1 MVSSRGVNKAAAL
14 CLSLLGVALAFRLA
28 AVEKA
33 PPPLPVLHSGSA
45 QVTVDGRDGEILYA
59 ITEKGPLFGLTPLT
73 VLLGG
78 EVASDPAGRAFTL
91 TVGETELVFGPESES
106 VVISGAPPEE
116 AVLALSQRPQAAS
129 FGLLVPLDLLEISYG
144 RVSGLAFRWDPDERR
159 LAVSRPPANEVAV
172 AAEVVH
178 LSGATTVVLTFRD
191 QPARYRVVAGEGWM
205 DVQVP
210 GGSFRLTG
218 GEAAASDPLARG
230 IEAEPGRLRL
240 RLAPEVRASHYTLD
254 EPFRIVFDLAATGE
268 GATSLGAQ
276 RGAGGLTT
284 IVIDPGH
291 GGTETGAI
299 GKGGAVEKELALALA
314 LALERR
320 LEAELPGV
328 RVVLTRTED
337 LLLPL
342 AERAAIANQNKA
354 DLFIS
359 IHLNS
364 SAGGRPTG
372 AETYFLSLQ
381 ASDRLAA
388 AAAERENPPG
398 GGTDGADSEESALAL
413 ILWEL
418 AQAEHL
424 AESQRFAGLVQAE
437 LNQALGLKDRGVKQ
451 APFSVLMGAAM
462 PAVLVELGFLS
473 NPEEEARLKEEPYRE
488 QLVTAVARAVARY
501 QATREP
507 APLAEARP

>member
-1 MVSSRGVNKAAAL
+1 MVSSPGVKKAAAL
-14 CLSLLGVALAFRLA
+14 CLSLLGVALSYPLA

-33 PPPLPVLHSGSA
+33 PPPLPILQSGTA
-45 QVTVDGRDGEILYA
+45 LVTVDGRDGEILYA
-59 ITEKGPLFGLTPLT
+59 VTHQGPLFSLTPLT

-78 EVASDPAGRAFTL
+78 AVASDPAGRAFSL
-91 TVGETELVFGPESES
+91 TVGETELVFGPDSES
-106 VVISGAPPEE
+106 VVITGAAPEE
-116 AVLALSQRPQAAS
+116 AVLALSQRPQAGTS
-129 FGLLVPLDLLEISYG
+129 GLLVPLDLLEISYG
-144 RVSGLAFRWDPDERR
+144 RVFGLAFRWDGETRR
-159 LAVSRPPANEVAV
+159 LAVNRPPADEVV
-172 AAEVVH
+172 VLAEVVH
-178 LSGATTVVLTFRD
+178 LSGATTVVLTFREK
-191 QPARYRVVAGEGWM
+191 PVRYRVVAGEGWI

-210 GGSFRLTG
+210 GGVFRVTG
-218 GEAAASDPLARG
+218 AGVASSDPLARG
-230 IEAEPGRLRL
+230 LEPEPGRLRL

-268 GATSLGAQ
+268 TAGSLGAP

-291 GGTETGAI
+291 GGTETGAV

-328 RVVLTRTED
+328 RAVMTRTGD
-337 LLLPL
+337 QLVPLP
-342 AERAAIANQNKA
+342 ERSAIANQNKA

-381 ASDRLAA
+381 ASDQLAA
-388 AAAERENPPG
+388 AAAERENPAG
-398 GGTDGADSEESALAL
+398 GSDGADSEESALAL

-424 AESQRFAGLVQAE
+424 AESQRFAALVQAE
-437 LNQALGLKDRGVKQ
+437 LNQTLGLKDRGVKQ

-462 PAVLVELGFLS
+462 PAVLLELGFLS
-473 NPEEEARLKEEPYRE
+473 NPEEEAKLKEEPYRE
-488 QLVTAVARAVARY
+488 QLVAAVVRAVARY
-501 QATREP
+501 QATRELAP
-507 APLAEARP
+507 AVEARP